1 MYRQK
6 RFLVLL
12 IALSLFA
19 AACINSNSGDDEV
32 VAEGSAEGSGDASG
46 SADSDDDTAPT
57 PEGVNAEMPEGED
70 AAVVSSVV
78 SGAVSPEVEAC
89 VVAGAIKNPSLLA
102 TMITSGSDTDFSQL
116 SDDDQITLLELAVEC
131 GGPELMA
138 GYIAQ
143 GFAESSDFDAPPGMA
158 DCFAKAIS
166 DDDGSL
172 VMAGMIAIGEEV
184 VPAEEAK
191 VPLVDTLTE
200 CVPAS
205 FLSSTIVTE
214 LAEDPAFVDAAD
226 TECIDAAYAD
236 DDSIRPM
243 WVAMVDD
250 PSAEFSELPP
260 EVATQ
265 VFLPLFNC
273 ISFGQVVA
281 GEAAAD
287 GLELSQTS
295 IDCIDGE
302 FEELGFFETILLGEE
317 PDAASI
323 GGIVLGCLTPEEL
336 TQFAELG

>member
-1 MYRQK
+1 MYRHK

-12 IALSLFA
+12 SALSLFA
-19 AACINSNSGDDEV
+19 AACINSSSGDDEV
-32 VAEGSAEGSGDASG
+32 VADGSGDATG
-46 SADSDDDTAPT
+46 SADSDDSDDETSPT
-57 PEGVNAEMPEGED
+57 PEGINAEMPEGED

-116 SDDDQITLLELAVEC
+116 SDDDQVTLLELAVEC

-138 GYIAQ
+138 SYIAE

-184 VPAEEAK
+184 APAEESK

-295 IDCIDGE
+295 IDCIDDE
-302 FEELGFFETILLGEE
+302 FEGLGFFETILLGEE